1 MTQIDFVIAFVLIIS
16 IIYFAISF
24 VSSNFSNELSVF
36 ETNELKESAS
46 SMQTYLFEILDDKS
60 LVTDAKKI
68 KILFKEIGGY
78 QHMEEQMNISIE
90 PLVNKVHVYDNFMN
104 EISSESSIN
113 GNRIL
118 VSFRLNFDQ
127 NEEKRISIFYFDD
140 PTTDIDYL
148 SFDNNVTSRIL
159 SEEKVIVV
167 SKEKCSKLKSLEY
180 EDVRNIFGFDHQFKI
195 NLTDCDYGPEPP
207 EAANV
212 IVKSVPL
219 LIEKPNE
226 LISSENARIMVW

>member
-1 MTQIDFVIAFVLIIS
+1 MTQIDFVIAFVLIIT

-46 SMQTYLFEILDDKS
+46 SLQRYLFEMLDDKS

-68 KILFKEIGGY
+68 KILFKEVGGY
-78 QHMEEQMNISIE
+78 DHPEQMNISIE

-104 EISSESSIN
+104 EISSESSII
-113 GNRIL
+113 GNKIL
-118 VSFRLNFDQ
+118 VSFWLGFSR
-127 NEEKRISIFYFDD
+127 NEEKRINIFYFGD
-140 PTTDIDYL
+140 PTTHIEYL
-148 SFDNNVTSRIL
+148 SFNNNITSRIL
-159 SEEKVIVV
+159 SEEKIIVV

-180 EDVRNIFGFDHQFKI
+180 EDVKNMFGFDHQFKI
-195 NLTDCDYGPEPP
+195 NLTDCNYGPEPP

-212 IVKSVPL
+212 IVKSIPL
-219 LIEKPNE
+219 LIENPNE
-226 LISSENARIMVW
+226 LISSGNAKIMVW